1 MMKSMITV
9 KRPRKIRRIFT
20 MRRRTERSTVH
31 PADMATAMYRPAT
44 PGSTSA
50 ETILSVN
57 PVSITAPAAP
67 AVAPAMR
74 RTKPFAWMGLA

>member
-1 MMKSMITV
+1 MSK
-9 KRPRKIRRIFT
+9 KNRAQH
-20 MRRRTERSTVH
+20 STVH

-50 ETILSVN
+50 ETSLSVN
-57 PVSITAPAAP
+57 PVSITVPAAP